1 MVVVGSA
8 IDAASERIIRYLSD
22 THGTNINAA
31 TFQYFKLEEGT
42 ELLSR
47 VFFIEPAEVDRN
59 ARSRGTSKRRP
70 NLTFDELDVLA
81 EQAGVPELFGH
92 AVSIFGPPRL
102 RKSTTLS
109 SIRFEATIAGSRKV
123 LLSFI
128 PGDSSTERGTP
139 LSVV

>member
-109 SIRFEATIAGSRKV
+109 SIRFEV